1 MNVLQKCIMC
11 IVVILKHVHQFFVT
25 LPFKRWSLIS
35 LPWMWAGLGDSLP
48 GEKAERMVC
57 PLEPGS
63 EESCEFLSPCA
74 HSVWG
79 RPAAESREKVH
90 MVGSDR
96 ANGVWVAVLEGN
108 FQALRWLQILLTS
121 LLQPHKRSWA
131 GTTQQ
136 RWSWIPDPE
145 ELRDTK

>member
-1 MNVLQKCIMC
+1 MSVLQKCVTC
-11 IVVILKHVHQFFVT
+11 IVVVLKYVHQFFVT

-35 LPWMWAGLGDSLP
+35 LPWMWAGLSDSLP

-90 MVGSDR
+90 MVG
-96 ANGVWVAVLEGN
+96 VWSSQRRMSSCLGGKFSSLEMITDSTN
-108 FQALRWLQILLTS
+108 IPTATSQEIL
-121 LLQPHKRSWA
+121 SWNHPA
-131 GTTQQ
+131 KVILNSWPRGTE
-136 RWSWIPDPE
+136 RH
-145 ELRDTK
+145 